1 MKKAWQQYVQITPL
15 WEARDDGMSY
25 LRPPDVK

>member
-15 WEARDDGMSY
+15 WEARDGDVVFTS
-25 LRPPDVK
+25 PDVK